1 MNTNPREHVS
11 LNKTWLLQILDTCL
25 ADKELDAIQQRIAD
39 VRASLDEDGDAPAGE
54 ETLTFKHAVLLE
66 ALQQILEARTLRRA
80 KYYIRR
86 LRRGAVEVRT
96 NAVNDIN
103 LNRWK
108 AYDEVLTDSLWVIE
122 RRDSSG
128 AHHAGYWGNFIPQIP
143 RQMMWRYTKRG
154 EWVLDPFV
162 GSGTTLIECLR
173 LGRNGIGIELNP
185 ETARQ
190 ARTTIAGEPNP
201 FDIVADVRVGNST
214 AIDYADLLAAHGV
227 AQVALAILHPPYHD
241 IIQFSDDPRDLSKA
255 ESVDQFI
262 ARFAQVVHGITP
274 FLAPERYLVVVI
286 GDKYVK
292 GEWIP
297 LGFYTMQTV
306 MQAGYTLKSI
316 VVKNFEETRAK
327 RHQQALWRYRAL
339 QGGFYVFKHEYILVF
354 QK

>member
-1 MNTNPREHVS
+1 MNRDPRVRVS
-11 LNKTWLLQILDTCL
+11 LNKAWLLRV
-25 ADKELDAIQQRIAD
+25 LDACLKDETLDALRERIAK
-39 VRASLDEDGDAPAGE
+39 VQASLDDVIPSGK
-54 ETLTFKHAVLLE
+54 ETLTFKRAVLLE
-66 ALQQILEARTLRRA
+66 DLQQILEARTLQRA
-80 KYYIRR
+80 KYYVRR

-122 RRDSSG
+122 KRDSSG
-128 AHHAGYWGNFIPQIP
+128 GHHAGYWGNFIPQIP

-173 LGRNGIGIELNP
+173 LGRHGIGIELNP

-190 ARTTIAGEPNP
+190 AQAVLDEEPNP
-201 FDIVADVRVGNST
+201 FDVTTEVRVGDST
-214 AIDYADLLAAHGV
+214 AIDYGAILAANDV
-227 AQVALAILHPPYHD
+227 KEIALAILHPPYHD
-241 IIQFSDDPRDLSKA
+241 IIPFSDDPRDLSNTG
-255 ESVDQFI
+255 SVEQFVD
-262 ARFAQVVHGITP
+262 RFTQVVQGVTP
-274 FLAPERYLVVVI
+274 ILGAGRYLVVVI

-292 GEWIP
+292 GEWIS
-297 LGFYTMQTV
+297 LGFYAMQAV

-327 RHQQALWRYRAL
+327 RHQKALWRYRAL
-339 QGGFYVFKHEYILVF
+339 QGGFYIFKHEYIFVF